1 MSMIIGLIVTLLVT
15 AVALIVLSKIP
26 GLGIEIDSFG
36 KAVISAI
43 VFGILNAL
51 AGPLVSLLELGPLE
65 WITWPLLLLINVVV
79 FGLSAKL
86 VEGFR
91 LSSIWSAVVGALG
104 LTILTQ
110 IITGVLTSMG
120 LLGAAGAI

>member
-15 AVALIVLSKIP
+15 AIALLILSKIP

-36 KAVISAI
+36 KAIISAI

-51 AGPLVSLLELGPLE
+51 AGPLVSLLQLGPLE
-65 WITWPLLLLINVVV
+65 WITWPLLLLINIIV

-91 LSSIWSAVVGALG
+91 LNSIWSAVVGALG

-110 IITGVLTSMG
+110 VLTGVLTSVG
-120 LLGAAGAI
+120 LLGGAGAI

>member
-15 AVALIVLSKIP
+15 AVALIILSKIP

-36 KAVISAI
+36 KAITAAI

-51 AGPLVSLLELGPLE
+51 VGPLSTLLKLGPLE
-65 WITWPLLLLINVVV
+65 WLTWPVLLLINVIV
-79 FGLSAKL
+79 FGLAAKL
-86 VEGFR
+86 VQGFR
-91 LSSIWSAVVGALG
+91 LSSIWSAIVGALG

-110 IITGVLTSMG
+110 VLTGVLASMG
-120 LLGAAGAI
+120 LLSVV

>member
-1 MSMIIGLIVTLLVT
+1 MIISLIATLLVT
-15 AVALIVLSKIP
+15 AVALIILSKIP

-36 KAVISAI
+36 KAIVSAI

-65 WITWPLLLLINVVV
+65 WITWPLLLLINVII

-86 VEGFR
+86 VQGFR
-91 LSSIWSAVVGALG
+91 LGSIWSAVVGAFG
-104 LTILTQ
+104 LTLLTQ
-110 IITGVLTSMG
+110 ILTGVLASAG
-120 LLGAAGAI
+120 LLSTGAI